1 MRIWRN
7 ESALPFKAA
16 ALIAGGV
23 LVTPYSLDYDLVV
36 MGPAIAFLAAYGLKR
51 GFLPYEKSALAFCWL
66 APLITRSLAQ
76 YIGLPLGL
84 IALLILFALAYR
96 RAVAEGTAG

>member
-1 MRIWRN
+1 VRIWRS
-7 ESALPFKAA
+7 ESALAFKAA
-16 ALIAGGV
+16 ALIAGAI

-51 GFLPYEKSALAFCWL
+51 GFLPYEKSALAFCGL
-66 APLITRSLAQ
+66 APLVTRATAQ
-76 YIGLPLGL
+76 YLGLPLGL
-84 IALLILFALAYR
+84 LALLILFALAYR